1 MPETRRA
8 GHKNQLRKAFCE
20 LYALAVTDH
29 YPLEI
34 IEPDLKRRALVIEIN
49 AIEVKHRV
57 L

>member
-1 MPETRRA
+1 MPETRRT

-20 LYALAVTDH
+20 LYAFAVTDH
-29 YPLEI
+29 YSLEI